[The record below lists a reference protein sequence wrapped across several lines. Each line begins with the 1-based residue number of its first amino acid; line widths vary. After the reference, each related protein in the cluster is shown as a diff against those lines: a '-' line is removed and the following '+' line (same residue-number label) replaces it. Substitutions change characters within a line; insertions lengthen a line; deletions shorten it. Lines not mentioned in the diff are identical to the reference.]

1 MADLDE
7 RAAAALMAKTLDE
20 VGKAVVGQRDA
31 VRLVLMTVL
40 ARGHV
45 LIEDLPGLGK
55 TMLARSLARALGL
68 TFARV
73 QFTPDLLPQ
82 DLTGTLV
89 FDQRDSDFQFR
100 PGPVFTQF
108 LLADEIN
115 RTPPKTQAALL
126 EAMAEQQVT
135 TDGQTRRL
143 PDPFVVVATSNPIE
157 FEGTYALP
165 EAQLDRFTARIR
177 LGYLDPEVEADM
189 LQGRLTERVDEHAIS
204 SVVTAD
210 ELVAARRLRAQV
222 EIHPSVVDYIVS
234 LLAGTRRHSKVSV
247 GASPRGGLA
256 LGALAQAAALMAGR
270 TFVLPDD
277 VKQVAIVALGHRIVV
292 RPELWA
298 SRTTGDSVVAEVLSS
313 IATPAARPR

>member
-1 MADLDE
+1 MTALDDHS
-7 RAAAALMAKTLDE
+7 AARLIAEVVDE
-20 VGKAVVGQRDA
+20 VGKAVTGQHDA
-31 VRLVLMTVL
+31 AQLVLLTVL
-40 ARGHV
+40 SHGHV

-55 TMLARSLARALGL
+55 TMLSRSLARALGV

-82 DLTGTLV
+82 DLTGTSV
-89 FDQRDSDFQFR
+89 FDQRSGEFQFR

-135 TDGQTRRL
+135 SDGQTRRL

-157 FEGTYALP
+157 FEGTYTLP
-165 EAQLDRFTARIR
+165 EAQLDRFTVRVR
-177 LGYLDPEVEADM
+177 LGYLDPDAEATM
-189 LQGRLTERVDEHAIS
+189 LHGRLTDTVHES
-204 SVVTAD
+204 SIRPVVTAEQLI
-210 ELVAARRLRAQV
+210 ELRRMRAGV
-222 EIHPSVVDYIVS
+222 EIHRSVLEYIVA
-234 LLAGTRRHSKVSV
+234 LLDATRRHPKVAV

-256 LGALAQAAALMAGR
+256 LGALAQAAALSAGR
-270 TFVLPDD
+270 AFVLPDD
-277 VKQVAIVALGHRIVV
+277 VKRVAVAALGHRIVV

-298 SRTTGDSVVAEVLSS
+298 SRMTGDSVATDVLESVPAPVAQPS
-313 IATPAARPR
+313 

>member
-1 MADLDE
+1 MAEPDAGT
-7 RAAAALMAKTLDE
+7 AAAKMAAVITE
-20 VGKAVVGQRDA
+20 VGKAVTGQRDA
-31 VRLVLMTVL
+31 ISLVLMTVL

-55 TMLARSLARALGL
+55 TMLSRSVARALGL
-68 TFARV
+68 SFARV

-82 DLTGTLV
+82 DLTGSQV
-89 FDQRDSDFQFR
+89 FDQRSGDFDFR

-135 TDGQTRRL
+135 TDGRTRPL

-157 FEGTYALP
+157 FEGTYSLP
-165 EAQLDRFTARIR
+165 EAQLDRFMSRVR
-177 LGYLDPEVEADM
+177 LGYLDATEEADM
-189 LQGRLTERVDEHAIS
+189 LGGRVTESVQES
-204 SVVTAD
+204 SITGVMSVA
-210 ELVAARRLRAQV
+210 ELCELRDLRARV
-222 EIHPSVVDYIVS
+222 EIHQSVLDYIVA
-234 LLAGTRRHSKVSV
+234 LLVATRRHPRVAV

-256 LGALAQAAALMAGR
+256 LGALAQAAALMEGR
-270 TFVLPDD
+270 RFVLPDD
-277 VKQVAIVALGHRIVV
+277 VKQVAVVALGHRIVL

-298 SRTTGDSVVAEVLSS
+298 SRVTGDSVVAEVLA
-313 IATPAARPR
+313 ATASPAAQPR

>member
-1 MADLDE
+1 VAELDE
-7 RAAAALMAKTLDE
+7 RAAAALMARTLDE
-20 VGKAVVGQRDA
+20 VEKAVIGQRDA
-31 VRLVLMTVL
+31 VQLVLMTVL

-55 TMLARSLARALGL
+55 TMLSRSLARALGL

-89 FDQRDSDFQFR
+89 FDQRASDFQFR

-135 TDGQTRRL
+135 TDGQTRPL

-165 EAQLDRFTARIR
+165 EAQLDRFTARVR

-189 LQGRLTERVDEHAIS
+189 LHGRLTERVHERAIS
-204 SVVTAD
+204 PVVTAE
-210 ELVAARRLRAQV
+210 ELVAARRLRARV

-234 LLAGTRRHSKVSV
+234 LLAGTRRHSKASV

-270 TFVLPDD
+270 AFVLPDD
-277 VKQVAIVALGHRIVV
+277 VKQVATVALGHRIVV

-298 SRTTGDSVVAEVLSS
+298 SRTTGDSVVTEVLAS
-313 IATPAARPR
+313 IPTPAAQPR